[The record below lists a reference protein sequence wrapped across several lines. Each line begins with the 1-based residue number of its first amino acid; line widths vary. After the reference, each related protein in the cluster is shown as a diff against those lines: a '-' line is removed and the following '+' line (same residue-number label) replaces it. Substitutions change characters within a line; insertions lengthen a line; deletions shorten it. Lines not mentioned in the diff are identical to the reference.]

1 MDDEKRKFYPMELTY
16 LLRGFNVYIKK
27 TEKHKKTFGNFL
39 AIKLFKKP
47 TFLLGLRSISFF

>member
-27 TEKHKKTFGNFL
+27 TEKHKKT
-39 AIKLFKKP
+39 
-47 TFLLGLRSISFF
+47 LGISWQLNYSRNQRF